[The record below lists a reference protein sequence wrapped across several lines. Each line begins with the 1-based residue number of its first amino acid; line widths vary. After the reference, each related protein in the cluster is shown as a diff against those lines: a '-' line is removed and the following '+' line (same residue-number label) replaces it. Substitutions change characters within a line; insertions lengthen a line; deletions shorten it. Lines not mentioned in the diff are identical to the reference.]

1 MSFYGSCNCGCG
13 GRHSID
19 HVSGRPIYVEDY
31 VIPVFKGST
40 LITEFQFPFNLTVNH
55 DVSIVSEAF
64 PILEDATVSDVDD
77 NTVSIR
83 WEAETIDTFEV
94 GVNPTFRVR
103 VSNTQTNEV
112 KIYNLITIRPF

>member
-19 HVSGRPIYVEDY
+19 NVSGRPIYVEDY

-40 LITEFQFPFNLTVNH
+40 LIAEFQFPFSITNL
-55 DVSIVSEAF
+55 DVAVISEAY
-64 PILEDATVSDVDD
+64 PILEDATVSGVDS

-83 WEAETIDTFEV
+83 WESSVIDTFDV
-94 GVNPTFRVR
+94 GTNPTFRVS
-103 VSNTQTNEV
+103 VFNSQTNET
-112 KIYNLITIRPF
+112 KNYNLITIRPF